1 MDECSAP
8 RGPTPSLKSESV
20 RGGMMMTN
28 GPLDHTRWVGFGV
41 VSYKHLRKCSSGAPL
56 QDLDGVFGRDGHVP
70 ISRLRGAEL
79 VQILSITLGSIPYGY
94 LGIDNQHDE

>member
-1 MDECSAP
+1 
-8 RGPTPSLKSESV
+8 
-20 RGGMMMTN
+20 MTN
-28 GPLDHTRWVGFGV
+28 SPLDHTRWVGFGV

-56 QDLDGVFGRDGHVP
+56 HDLECCVWAPGVFGRDGHKP

-79 VQILSITLGSIPYGY
+79 VQLLSITLGSIPYFY